1 MADNYSLDAVQLK
14 CRNVV
19 KENFV
24 VVSRHPE
31 FLNVCS
37 ATIARVLRIHDLIV
51 HSEDDVFQALERW
64 LAFDVDA
71 RAEHALHLLR
81 LVRLPTISDR
91 VLLRVC
97 RSPYFGGHNEF
108 YQLLLEALIR
118 RTEVRIVHGPR
129 IKDVEAKVRG
139 ESALAVKKLQF
150 SPIGVTD
157 TELLP
162 GPKPSA
168 TEWPPPPR
176 SKDGEGVAE
185 TAEETK
191 KRKELEQHQQ
201 NIEYNRRENRTI
213 LFEGLFPL
221 RWYKSV
227 RFRPRSAFSLLFTV
241 VIPKWSSC
249 RRRFISESRSFLN
262 HKWSLWVD
270 PFSTDPTRAQKDQ
283 PEARAKGPHPY
294 PDRDHDPLYVGN
306 TLESTTSSVTGSRT
320 SGLPPHD
327 ENDYISI
334 YLCCE
339 SELGGSHVV
348 DARVDF
354 GLFVVS
360 TSEEYG
366 MERKVCIGRNF
377 KSHGQAMGFRRHI
390 RRSRLHSGEAALY
403 NRDKDELVVGAHLV
417 APDVDRHDL
426 GTGSFSQLSRAS
438 INADDFRSESPLS
451 PSSDHLEGSRMTTM
465 ETEQSPIL
473 TSRVAS

>member
-1 MADNYSLDAVQLK
+1 M
-14 CRNVV
+14 
-19 KENFV
+19 
-24 VVSRHPE
+24 
-31 FLNVCS
+31 
-37 ATIARVLRIHDLIV
+37 
-51 HSEDDVFQALERW
+51 
-64 LAFDVDA
+64 
-71 RAEHALHLLR
+71 
-81 LVRLPTISDR
+81 
-91 VLLRVC
+91 RVC

-129 IKDVEAKVRG
+129 IKDLEAKVAG
-139 ESALAVKKLQF
+139 DASAAVKKLKF
-150 SPIGVTD
+150 TPIGVTD

-162 GPKPSA
+162 GTKVKL
-168 TEWPPPPR
+168 TEWPPPSRPKGAASDAER
-176 SKDGEGVAE
+176 STAAE
-185 TAEETK
+185 TDEQASR
-191 KRKELEQHQQ
+191 RKEMQQQQQ
-201 NIEYNRRENRTI
+201 NIEFNKRENRTV

-270 PFSTDPTRAQKDQ
+270 PFSADPTRAVKELGTGPGQ
-283 PEARAKGPHPY
+283 PDSGAHAHPSHS
-294 PDRDHDPLYVGN
+294 DRDHDPLYVGN
-306 TLESTTSSVTGSRT
+306 TLESTASSVTGSRV
-320 SGLPPHD
+320 SGLPAYD

-339 SELGGSHVV
+339 SELGGSHKVE
-348 DARVDF
+348 ARVDF
-354 GLFVVS
+354 GLFAVS

-366 MERKVCIGRNF
+366 MERKVCVGRTF

-390 RRSRLHSGEAALY
+390 RRTRLHSAEAALY

-417 APDVDRHDL
+417 APDVERPDL

-438 INADDFRSESPLS
+438 INVDDFRSESPLS

-473 TSRVAS
+473 TSTSRVS